1 MTTTSDLSMLS
12 TDEIARYSRHIRL
25 KAVGSSGQET
35 LKHARV
41 LVVGLGGLGSP
52 VALYLSAAG
61 VGTVGLADFDAVE
74 MHNLQRQIIHG
85 ENNVGR
91 SKLESARNR
100 LVALN
105 PTLSY
110 PLHSEGINC
119 NNAIEIFQHYD
130 LIVDGTD
137 NFPSRYL
144 INDAA
149 FFSKKPLIYGS
160 ISQFEGQVTVL
171 HPDAHCPCYR
181 CLFPEIPEPGTVQN
195 CAEAGVFGALCGVVG
210 SYQAMEALKYLL
222 NLGQMLK
229 GRLMVIDALGATC
242 RELQIKQDLDCPLCG
257 QSPKIRSIQPENY
270 SFDCHAAND
279 SNRKPFMETTVHQI
293 DTFEKPVFLD
303 VREPY
308 ELEICAIDGALH
320 IPLRKISAN
329 YHQLPDDQPII
340 VYCHHGMRSL
350 KATEFLHS
358 VGKTNAVS
366 LKGGIDAWAINKDS
380 NMSRY

>member
-1 MTTTSDLSMLS
+1 MLS

-25 KAVGSSGQET
+25 KAVGVSGQQT
-35 LKHARV
+35 LKQARV

-74 MHNLQRQIIHG
+74 IHNLQRQIIHG
-85 ENNVGR
+85 ECDVNR
-91 SKLESARNR
+91 SKLTSAHNR
-100 LVALN
+100 LTALN
-105 PTLSY
+105 PTLNY
-110 PLHSEGINC
+110 PLHEEGINC
-119 NNAIEIFQHYD
+119 DNAVEIFQQYD

-149 FFSKKPLIYGS
+149 FFAQKPLIYGS
-160 ISQFEGQVTVL
+160 ISQFEGQVSVL
-171 HPDAHCPCYR
+171 HPDAHSPCYR
-181 CLFPEIPEPGTVQN
+181 CLFPEIPAPGTVQN

-210 SYQAMEALKYLL
+210 SYQAMEVLKYLL
-222 NLGQMLK
+222 HLGQPLN

-242 RELQIKQDLDCPLCG
+242 RELNIKQDPDCPLCG
-257 QSPKIRSIQPENY
+257 QSPKIHRIQSENY
-270 SFDCHAAND
+270 SFDCHAANN
-279 SNRKPFMETTVHQI
+279 STCKPSMEITVHQI
-293 DTFEKPVFLD
+293 DTFEKPLFLD

-320 IPLRKISAN
+320 IPLQQITTN
-329 YHQLPDDQPII
+329 YHQLPNDQPII

-350 KATEFLHS
+350 KATAFLHS
-358 VGKTNAVS
+358 VGKTHAVS
-366 LKGGIDAWAINKDS
+366 LKGGIDAWAVNRDAKM
-380 NMSRY
+380 NRY